1 MRTVQD
7 LSALL
12 GAGSGGILG
21 AAVAPAL
28 GISPAIGAL
37 AGVPLGGIGGS
48 KLGKWFANNYKQPV
62 KHIKVY
68 GDTPYGYYESPQPIV
83 QRNIFED
90 LNSDDVEY
98 QFVPIDALHS
108 R

>member
-1 MRTVQD
+1 MKTVQD
-7 LSALL
+7 LSAVL

-28 GISPAIGAL
+28 GLNPAIGAL

-48 KLGKWFANNYKQPV
+48 SLGKWFANNYKQPV
-62 KHIKVY
+62 KHIKLY
-68 GDTPYGYYESPQPIV
+68 GDTPYGYYKSPQPIV
-83 QRNIFED
+83 ERSVFED
-90 LNSDDVEY
+90 LNSDDIEHR
-98 QFVPIDALHS
+98 FVPIDTLRS